1 MQNVQTLQ
9 SLNGETK
16 HLQRKLQHQLKEL
29 MLLTL
34 SENEI
39 YPNNNGTDRS
49 HSVSP
54 TLNANGG
61 VSPSVLPP
69 FRVSLLSLL
78 ADFID
83 SSCNELRAELQ
94 ENDSDVPSILQ
105 NQENKKQDNINDK
118 NKRGGERGRGDSNS
132 SNNSL
137 DTDSDSSYEI
147 INSLNIDDASQPNTC
162 LPCAKDIISE
172 RHNRISRSM
181 EKHLGWM
188 RDLRGEKPPA
198 AVLTPPTPTDT
209 GSETDAADEAK
220 VKVDGVDIKVEIKV
234 EKVIIEVE
242 VEVEVEAK
250 VNDHHE
256 GIDDD
261 EPDVRTDE
269 KVEDPKC
276 TKEVEVEVEDP
287 LSVPGGVRLALL
299 PDFR

>member
-39 YPNNNGTDRS
+39 YPTNNGTDRS

-54 TLNANGG
+54 TLSANGTI
-61 VSPSVLPP
+61 SPPVLPP

-94 ENDSDVPSILQ
+94 GNDADTVPTLQCQEND
-105 NQENKKQDNINDK
+105 KKNNMDEK
-118 NKRGGERGRGDSNS
+118 NRERGRGRGSRNS
-132 SNNSL
+132 SSNSL
-137 DTDSDSSYEI
+137 DTDSDGSYEI
-147 INSLNIDDASQPNTC
+147 INSLHIDDDSKTNGAQSY
-162 LPCAKDIISE
+162 AKDIISE
-172 RHNRISRSM
+172 RHKRISHSM

-188 RDLRGEKPPA
+188 RDLRGEKPPT
-198 AVLTPPTPTDT
+198 AVHTPRIPTDT
-209 GSETDAADEAK
+209 GSETDAVEEAT

-242 VEVEVEAK
+242 VK

-261 EPDVRTDE
+261 EPSVHKDE
-269 KVEDPKC
+269 KAEDPKC
-276 TKEVEVEVEDP
+276 PKEVEAGVEVEDP

>member
-39 YPNNNGTDRS
+39 YPSNNGTDRS

-54 TLNANGG
+54 TLSSDGRI
-61 VSPSVLPP
+61 SPPVLPP

-94 ENDSDVPSILQ
+94 ENDADTAPTLQ
-105 NQENKKQDNINDK
+105 SQENEKKNNVNEK
-118 NKRGGERGRGDSNS
+118 NRERGGGSRNS
-132 SNNSL
+132 SSNSL
-137 DTDSDSSYEI
+137 DTDSDGSYEI
-147 INSLNIDDASQPNTC
+147 INSLHIDDELKTNGTQSYT
-162 LPCAKDIISE
+162 KDIISE
-172 RHNRISRSM
+172 RHKRISHSM

-188 RDLRGEKPPA
+188 RDLRGEKPPTA
-198 AVLTPPTPTDT
+198 LNTPRIPTDA
-209 GSETDAADEAK
+209 GSETDAVDEAT

-242 VEVEVEAK
+242 VK

-261 EPDVRTDE
+261 EPSVHTDE
-269 KVEDPKC
+269 KAEDPKSP
-276 TKEVEVEVEDP
+276 KEVEAEVEVEDP